1 MFLEGGGKR
10 IDRRLLRIL
19 GCSTW
24 EAGGQEAEVFSGES
38 LYGHQR
44 AETHLI
50 PTPMT
55 QGVVSFLATFFTDLM
70 MLDMAMEKYL
80 EEYKVMTEI
89 MLLQVAAGNYNLQ
102 PKDPCRASF
111 KSMEWLNKDEK

>member
-1 MFLEGGGKR
+1 MDFWRAQKR
-10 IDRRLLRIL
+10 L
-19 GCSTW
+19 
-24 EAGGQEAEVFSGES
+24 Q
-38 LYGHQR
+38 
-44 AETHLI
+44 
-50 PTPMT
+50 MK
-55 QGVVSFLATFFTDLM
+55 GVVSFLATFFTDLM

-80 EEYKVMTEI
+80 EGNEINHQKKNKEYKVMTEI